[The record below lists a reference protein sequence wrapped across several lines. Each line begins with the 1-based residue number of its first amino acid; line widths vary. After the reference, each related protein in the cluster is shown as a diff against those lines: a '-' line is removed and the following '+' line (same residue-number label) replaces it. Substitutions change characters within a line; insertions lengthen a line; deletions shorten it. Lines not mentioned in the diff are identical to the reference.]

1 MTSLDYAYW
10 SYQMARDYAERYN
23 SSCGSGLTSEYAPL
37 VAEIAEFW
45 CQYYFGKTLT
55 EKFPDKS

>member
-1 MTSLDYAYW
+1 MTSLDYPYW

-23 SSCGSGLTSEYAPL
+23 SSCGSGLTSESAPL